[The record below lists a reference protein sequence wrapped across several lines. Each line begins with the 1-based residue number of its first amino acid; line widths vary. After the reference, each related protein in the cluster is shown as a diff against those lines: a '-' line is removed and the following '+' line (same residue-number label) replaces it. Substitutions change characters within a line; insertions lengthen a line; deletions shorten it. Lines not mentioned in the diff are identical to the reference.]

1 MKGTD
6 YTELYAWDPVG
17 KQWMSP
23 VTNFTPLNGYLIK
36 IDTSKTMPALEKK
49 TGAFI
54 PPSLGVTKGWNLIGT
69 SGENS
74 IAAETM
80 LNAIDDSYYSIWNW
94 NVEDQMYDPVVGIN
108 SNSRPAG
115 SVGTDAFIMQPG
127 ISYWVWATKDTSLPA
142 LGP

>member
-1 MKGTD
+1 MGSSWEAMDVTCDEFHAFEWLLDKNRHFKD
-6 YTELYAWDPVG
+6 YASTG
-17 KQWMSP
+17 KEDWSI
-23 VTNFTPLNGYLIK
+23 Y
-36 IDTSKTMPALEKK
+36 TSFSWCNQRMEPD
-49 TGAFI
+49 
-54 PPSLGVTKGWNLIGT
+54 LIGT

-108 SNSRPAG
+108 SNSRPSG

>member
-1 MKGTD
+1 MTGPCERHGLHRALRMGSSWEAMDVTCDEFHAFEWLLDKNRHFKD
-6 YTELYAWDPVG
+6 YASTG
-17 KQWMSP
+17 
-23 VTNFTPLNGYLIK
+23 
-36 IDTSKTMPALEKK
+36 KK

-115 SVGTDAFIMQPG
+115 SVGTDAFI
-127 ISYWVWATKDTSLPA
+127 T
-142 LGP
+142 